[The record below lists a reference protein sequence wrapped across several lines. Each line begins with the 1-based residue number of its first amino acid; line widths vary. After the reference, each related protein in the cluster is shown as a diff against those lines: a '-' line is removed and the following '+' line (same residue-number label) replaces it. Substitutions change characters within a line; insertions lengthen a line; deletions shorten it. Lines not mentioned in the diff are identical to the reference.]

1 MGELMNE
8 QTINIHTRFMTNF
21 FMPTFVTYNF
31 LTPKSTLS
39 WFVLYDDWITNICP
53 NLMIN
58 DLSFKIY
65 Y

>member
-8 QTINIHTRFMTNF
+8 QTINTHTHFMTNF
-21 FMPTFVTYNF
+21 FMPTFVTYNC
-31 LTPKSTLS
+31 LTPKSRLS
-39 WFVLYDDWITNICP
+39 WFVLYDDWITNVCP
-53 NLMIN
+53 NLIIN